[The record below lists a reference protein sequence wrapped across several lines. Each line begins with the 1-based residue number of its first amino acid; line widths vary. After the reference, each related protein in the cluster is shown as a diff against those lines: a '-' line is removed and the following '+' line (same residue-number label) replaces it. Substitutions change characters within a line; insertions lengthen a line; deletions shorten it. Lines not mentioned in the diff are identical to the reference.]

1 MFWCAKCDRLRDSD
15 DGCAEAPSPPYFPKF
30 GLLCSECMPDEDDP
44 HIRSLRE
51 FTPEQQALID
61 RWEAEADDDES

>member
-1 MFWCAKCDRLRDSD
+1 MFLCAKCGDFRDSD

-30 GLLCSECMPDEDDP
+30 GLLCIECMPDDDALA
-44 HIRSLRE
+44 LRDFSE
-51 FTPEQQALID
+51 EQQALID